1 MTSQP
6 FTSVPASAPFGLP
19 DWVEEFHSR
28 PGDWGWQGSSGQSKI
43 QGQVFQTRNER
54 PLKRLGPGETL
65 EGVKI
70 SQKYPRRERRSTLLV
85 TGALSR
91 AVNSARGLRR
101 TARGGKKVGGSVA

>member
-19 DWVEEFHSR
+19 DWVEEFHTR
-28 PGDWGWQGSSGQSKI
+28 PGDWGWQESSGQSEI

-54 PLKRLGPGETL
+54 PLKRLGPGEMF

-70 SQKYPRRERRSTLLV
+70 SKKYPRRECRSTLLV
-85 TGALSR
+85 TGGLSR
-91 AVNSARGLRR
+91 AVKSAPGLRG